1 MEEEMSYGTTT
12 HYQLPYPNDYTD
24 LADVPL
30 VVQALAEKVDTELY
44 SIVGNIS
51 SVLDQINGEVI

>member
-12 HYQLPYPNDYTD
+12 HYGLPYPNDYTD

-44 SIVGNIS
+44 SIVGNIA